1 MPYDKEESMGLASAI
16 IEFVVA
22 EDGPNTEI
30 LRSAMYSQVERAR
43 NRLIGLRLIMDIFN
57 KVSTYFIANP
67 GLLGSNKA

>member
-1 MPYDKEESMGLASAI
+1 MANLKRKSDQVLLPYNKEVAMSLASAI
-16 IEFVVA
+16 VEFVVA

-57 KVSTYFIANP
+57 KV
-67 GLLGSNKA
+67 